1 MYMDNQAN
9 KQYICPFCGA
19 LLDKQE
25 GFNEENDTWTCIYC
39 DNTVSLK
46 TKEDMKRNKT
56 NQNAERLWRKTR
68 PVVEFGVGLAL
79 IAIGTAIA
87 AAEYFIDKTEKKE
100 KMDDESYK
108 VDEDEI
114 SENIDNNIL

>member
-1 MYMDNQAN
+1 
-9 KQYICPFCGA
+9 
-19 LLDKQE
+19 
-25 GFNEENDTWTCIYC
+25 
-39 DNTVSLK
+39 
-46 TKEDMKRNKT
+46 MKRNKT